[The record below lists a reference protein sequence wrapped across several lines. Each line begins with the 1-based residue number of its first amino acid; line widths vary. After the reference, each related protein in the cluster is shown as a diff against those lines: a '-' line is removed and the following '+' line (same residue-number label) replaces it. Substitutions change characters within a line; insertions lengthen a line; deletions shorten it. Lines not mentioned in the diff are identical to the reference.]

1 MLTKSTIKTWLDNSN
16 NKYVLVVRDKLDY
29 TEYPMMFDDDTSV
42 LSKIKENINDKTIDI
57 LGLYKTGEDIELQLN
72 DNGETLYK
80 QFTKNFIVG
89 D

>member
-72 DNGETLYK
+72 DNGKTLYK